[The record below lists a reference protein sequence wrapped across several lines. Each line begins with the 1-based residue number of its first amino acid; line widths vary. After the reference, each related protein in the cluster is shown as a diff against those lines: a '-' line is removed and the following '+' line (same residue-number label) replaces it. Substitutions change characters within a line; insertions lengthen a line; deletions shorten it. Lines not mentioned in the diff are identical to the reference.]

1 MNLEN
6 EIVDMCKELDINEL
20 LKLLNQFEQLK
31 EQLSD

>member
-6 EIVDMCKELDINEL
+6 EIVGMCKELDINEL